1 MEQLPK
7 FDDLMALA
15 DADPEAFDNLR
26 QRACQQYIQT
36 VPRAH
41 RHKLR
46 AVQHRVEVTLQR
58 AKSPMA
64 GVIQLSGMMHDSLHQ
79 LSTKLDLINPHHPDP
94 AAEDDAPGGELIQ
107 FQEWKN
113 KHH

>member
-1 MEQLPK
+1 MELLPE
-7 FDDLMALA
+7 FDDLVALA
-15 DADPEAFDNLR
+15 DADPQAFDDLR

-58 AKSPMA
+58 AKTPIA
-64 GVIQLSGMMHDSLHQ
+64 GSF
-79 LSTKLDLINPHHPDP
+79 NYP
-94 AAEDDAPGGELIQ
+94 A
-107 FQEWKN
+107 
-113 KHH
+113 